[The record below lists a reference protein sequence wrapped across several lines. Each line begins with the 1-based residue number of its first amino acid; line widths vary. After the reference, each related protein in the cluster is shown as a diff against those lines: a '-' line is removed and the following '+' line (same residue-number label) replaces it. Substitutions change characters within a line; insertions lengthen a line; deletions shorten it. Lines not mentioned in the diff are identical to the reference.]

1 VYVNIALSVQKYMYI
16 RHLDVAPFGILIS
29 WRNWQMYAH
38 YMYYMIN
45 ETTQSS
51 EFSVF
56 IHSLI
61 IKHL

>member
-1 VYVNIALSVQKYMYI
+1 
-16 RHLDVAPFGILIS
+16 
-29 WRNWQMYAH
+29 
-38 YMYYMIN
+38 MYYMIN

>member
-1 VYVNIALSVQKYMYI
+1 
-16 RHLDVAPFGILIS
+16 
-29 WRNWQMYAH
+29 
-38 YMYYMIN
+38 MYYIIN